1 MILVLALANCI
12 VKVERAFTL
21 WATGAIEIEVL
32 EDSHEKKNKVIT
44 LKPVLNKVMGKM
56 SLSALHFMELN
67 WGVAMCSYAKL
78 ARTNLDSGRFL
89 EILEMSRALIKGKSV
104 NKHCEPTI
112 DIEDDDPRANL
123 IDLVEKPEESTTAYL
138 ISQSQS

>member
-32 EDSHEKKNKVIT
+32 DDSHEKKNKVIT
-44 LKPVLNKVMGKM
+44 LKPVLNKATGKM
-56 SLSALHFMELN
+56 SVSALHFTELN
-67 WGVAMCSYAKL
+67 WGVATRSYAKS

-89 EILEMSRALIKGKSV
+89 EILELSRALIKGKSI
-104 NKHCEPTI
+104 NKRREPTI

-123 IDLVEKPEESTTAYL
+123 IDLVEKPEESTTSYP